1 MVCMGHTGTNI
12 KIMMKIQHQLK
23 STNETSK
30 ERQKEVLKE
39 TQIYNIPN
47 SIQQFLQQ
55 YKENIR
61 RLCYAII

>member
-1 MVCMGHTGTNI
+1 
-12 KIMMKIQHQLK
+12 MKIQHQLK

-39 TQIYNIPN
+39 TQICNIPN

-61 RLCYAII
+61 RLCYMRLYDAYAYCDK